1 MLASTATGQRVHRAR
16 CATRTLLPLACAW
29 QEVWWMSST
38 VPATRDFSAMVCSA
52 PSARH
57 AANTLLLLRH
67 AMPQVRSKRR
77 FAVASQTTMGTG
89 PPVLLARNVART
101 RLNHPHAPPGV
112 RLTLQYVPAA
122 RGTTVSAHRVKCS
135 PRAQLRFHPALRHL
149 LSNPRRRQQSR

>member
-1 MLASTATGQRVHRAR
+1 MRASTATGRRVRRAKR
-16 CATRTLLPLACAW
+16 ATRTPQLLACA
-29 QEVWWMSST
+29 QPGVWWMSST

-67 AMPQVRSKRR
+67 ATRQVRSTRR
-77 FAVASQTTMGTG
+77 FVVASQTTMGTG

-101 RLNHPHAPPGV
+101 RINHPHAQPGV